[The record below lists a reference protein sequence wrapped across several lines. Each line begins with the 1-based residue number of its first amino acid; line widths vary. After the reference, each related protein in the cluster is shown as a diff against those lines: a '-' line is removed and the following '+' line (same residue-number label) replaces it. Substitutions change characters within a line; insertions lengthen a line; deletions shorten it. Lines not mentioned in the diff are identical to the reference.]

1 MPRLPFVLN
10 RGGESLL
17 VAGLV
22 DTGASVNVLPFD
34 VGLALGATWEED
46 GRNLQLAGNLG
57 EQDAR
62 PLQLEATFPRETTL
76 KSRVPLIF
84 AWSKD
89 QNAPLLLGQFNF
101 FENFDVCFYR
111 SKNYFEVQPNDSH

>member
-1 MPRLPFVLN
+1 MVGICSWPAIWANRMLVLFN
-10 RGGESLL
+10 M
-17 VAGLV
+17 
-22 DTGASVNVLPFD
+22 
-34 VGLALGATWEED
+34 
-46 GRNLQLAGNLG
+46 
-57 EQDAR
+57 
-62 PLQLEATFPRETTL
+62 EATFPRETTL

-84 AWSKD
+84 VWSKD

>member
-62 PLQLEATFPRETTL
+62 PLQYGGDIP
-76 KSRVPLIF
+76 P
-84 AWSKD
+84 
-89 QNAPLLLGQFNF
+89 
-101 FENFDVCFYR
+101 
-111 SKNYFEVQPNDSH
+111 